1 MTLAARVFRS
11 AAWVVAVEGVLLL
24 ATVVYVSLWPLP
36 DTTRFLPYA
45 VFAAGLL
52 MSWRFRRSRLLFGL
66 LVLGFADRAVGLL
79 GPQPPD
85 GGSAAFQVVALLL
98 PANIAGLALMA
109 ERGTLTPVGM
119 RRLALILLQ
128 VAVAV
133 VLWGSEPGWIAS
145 LLDLSILPQVW
156 FDWTPV
162 SQPALAVAAV
172 AIVLLVA
179 RLLLQPNATGRGFLW
194 ALIAS
199 VLALAEGGGAASTVY
214 FSAGG
219 VILVV
224 SVIDAS
230 YFMAYRDNL
239 TALPTRRALGDAL
252 LRIQGPYTVAMV
264 DVDRFKDVN
273 DGFGHEVGDQML
285 RLVAA
290 QLRRVGGGGDA
301 FRYGGE
307 EFTILFAGKSVE
319 EVVPHLDRLRKNVE
333 ETAFTLRGAARPAER
348 PETPVPTPLPGKQL
362 SVTVSIG
369 VAERPDR
376 RSAPSEALG
385 LADAALHGAKKAGRN
400 RVKT

>member
-1 MTLAARVFRS
+1 MLRS

-45 VFAAGLL
+45 VFTAGLL

-66 LVLGFADRAVGLL
+66 LVLGFADRALVLIGS
-79 GPQPPD
+79 QPPD
-85 GGSAAFQVVALLL
+85 GGSAAFQAVALLL
-98 PANIAGLALMA
+98 PVNIAGLALVA

-128 VAVAV
+128 VAVV
-133 VLWGSEPGWIAS
+133 VALWGSEPPWIAS
-145 LLDLSILPQVW
+145 LLNVASLPSVW

-162 SQPALAVAAV
+162 SQPALTAAAV

-179 RLLLQPNATGRGFLW
+179 RLLVQPNATGRGFLW

-199 VLALAEGGGAASTVY
+199 VLALAEGGGAASMVY
-214 FSAGG
+214 FSAGS

-224 SVIDAS
+224 SAIEAS

-239 TALPTRRALGDAL
+239 TSLPTRRALGDAL
-252 LRIQGPYTVAMV
+252 LRIHGAYTVAMV

-273 DGFGHEVGDQML
+273 DDFGHDVGDQML

-290 QLRRVGGGGDA
+290 QLQRVDGGGTA

-307 EFTILFAGKSVE
+307 EFAVLFAGKSAE
-319 EVVPHLDRLRKNVE
+319 EVVPHLERLRKNVE
-333 ETAFTLRGAARPAER
+333 ETTFTLRGATRPVEK
-348 PETPVPTPLPGKQL
+348 PETPVPTPSPGKQV

-385 LADAALHGAKKAGRN
+385 LADAALYRAKKAGRN

>member
-1 MTLAARVFRS
+1 M
-11 AAWVVAVEGVLLL
+11 
-24 ATVVYVSLWPLP
+24 SLWPLP
-36 DTTRFLPYA
+36 DTTHFVPYA

-66 LVLGFADRAVGLL
+66 LVLGFADRALVLL
-79 GPQPPD
+79 GSQPPD
-85 GGSAAFQVVALLL
+85 GGLAAFQAVALLL
-98 PANIAGLALMA
+98 PANIVGLALVA
-109 ERGTLTPVGM
+109 ERGTLTPAGM
-119 RRLALILLQ
+119 RRLALILSQ
-128 VAVAV
+128 VAIVVA
-133 VLWGSEPGWIAS
+133 LRGSEPAWIAS
-145 LLDLSILPQVW
+145 LLDVSILPQVW

-162 SQPALAVAAV
+162 SQPALAVAAA
-172 AIVLLVA
+172 AIVLLVV

-194 ALIAS
+194 ALVAS

-219 VILVV
+219 VILVA
-224 SVIDAS
+224 SVIEAS

-290 QLRRVGGGGDA
+290 QLQRVGGGGNA

-307 EFTILFAGKSVE
+307 EFAVLFADKSVE
-319 EVVPHLDRLRKNVE
+319 EVVPHLERLRKNVE
-333 ETAFTLRGAARPAER
+333 ETAFTLRGAARPAEK
-348 PETPVPTPLPGKQL
+348 PDTPVPTPSPGKQV

-369 VAERPDR
+369 VAQRADR
-376 RSAPSEALG
+376 RSAPSEVLG
-385 LADAALHGAKKAGRN
+385 LADAALYRAKKAGRN

>member
-1 MTLAARVFRS
+1 MTIVARVFRS

-66 LVLGFADRAVGLL
+66 LVLGFADRALVLL

-85 GGSAAFQVVALLL
+85 GGSAAFQAVALLL
-98 PANIAGLALMA
+98 PANIVGLALVA
-109 ERGTLTPVGM
+109 ERGTLTPAGM
-119 RRLALILLQ
+119 RRLALILSQ
-128 VAVAV
+128 VAVVV
-133 VLWGSEPGWIAS
+133 VLWGSEPTWIAS
-145 LLDLSILPQVW
+145 LLEVSILPQVW
-156 FDWTPV
+156 FYWTPV
-162 SQPALAVAAV
+162 SQPALAAAAV
-172 AIVLLVA
+172 ASVLLVA

-224 SVIDAS
+224 SVIEAS

-307 EFTILFAGKSVE
+307 EFAVLFAGKSVE
-319 EVVPHLDRLRKNVE
+319 EVMPHLERLRKNVE
-333 ETAFTLRGAARPAER
+333 ETAFTLRGAARPAEK
-348 PETPVPTPLPGKQL
+348 PETPVPTPSPGKQV

-369 VAERPDR
+369 VAERADR
-376 RSAPSEALG
+376 RSAPSEVLG
-385 LADAALHGAKKAGRN
+385 LADAALYRAKKAGRN